1 VSVSIVNVVVKMKL
15 PGRIDLTRL
24 AASVPGSNYEPGS
37 FPAAVVMDYEHDE
50 ERVSFLVFSSGAVGA
65 EALDIITS

>member
-1 VSVSIVNVVVKMKL
+1 
-15 PGRIDLTRL
+15 
-24 AASVPGSNYEPGS
+24 
-37 FPAAVVMDYEHDE
+37 VMDYEHDE